1 MIRGKEVQDM
11 EVSGY
16 RKYDGDR
23 ETAPRTVRSTL
34 YNPICGDQ
42 LNWRS
47 KLDILADSS
56 PNMLILTS
64 IQNVDVPQV
73 NTKFGQ
79 FPKGSVISYHQ
90 PLERNCIINIYDG
103 VVFPDLPYKNVMEN
117 EYMYALSESQMA
129 QFEGLQLQH
138 AEIK

>member
-1 MIRGKEVQDM
+1 MLNLRTLPEDVAKTSQPQTWHTPRGEKIRGKEVQDM
-11 EVSGY
+11 EVSRH

-34 YNPICGDQ
+34 YNPIRGDH
-42 LNWRS
+42 LDWRS
-47 KLDILADSS
+47 KFDILVDSS

-64 IQNVDVPQV
+64 IQNVDVPRI

-103 VVFPDLPYKNVMEN
+103 VIFPDLP
-117 EYMYALSESQMA
+117 
-129 QFEGLQLQH
+129 
-138 AEIK
+138 